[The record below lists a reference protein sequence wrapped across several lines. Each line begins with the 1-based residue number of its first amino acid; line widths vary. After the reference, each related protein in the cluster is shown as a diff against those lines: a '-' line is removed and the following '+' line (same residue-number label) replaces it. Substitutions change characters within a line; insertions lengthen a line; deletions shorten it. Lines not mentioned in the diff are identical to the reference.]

1 MKKIISIITLMV
13 FMFSSISV
21 FALDN
26 GIVIDDYEYDPTN
39 YVINLSGSIN
49 GNMKEIPVTLQILS
63 STGDVL
69 FAEQTISDSNDNTYS
84 FNSVYLPIDLT
95 TGTYTVEVSEIFYGT
110 KKQETI
116 DYSSIVDLYTA
127 VNAVVSGL
135 ATATTETYA
144 GILDPYEEILGMD
157 KTVFTDLST
166 VARGYALAHF
176 KIPTYNVPQDLTTV
190 ANREALKQTAVLL
203 RQTYLEGIAIGEY
216 QDILTTTDATTWL
229 NTYYDTYNFGVDDL
243 STPSNEVLLKAEY
256 TNKKSNNVFLTR
268 VIAAKGLTTMND
280 IRNSIHENA
289 LVSIINTDYYTEAQ
303 RIVGDFP
310 ALFPIDT
317 VDMAKLNPTEQGE
330 IYGQLRPFT
339 YANCAAVATKIDNL
353 VDAKLQAKNNPPG
366 EEGGD
371 SGTGGG
377 WGGSREDFSVNLVP
391 PVVEPEVTPAPSFD
405 DLSNVSWA
413 EDEINYLAE
422 KEIINGKAENKFFPQ
437 DNITRAEFV
446 KILTLSMGV
455 DIEDM
460 VYEDISFSDVGE
472 TDWYYPYVVYCKKT
486 GIVNGDDNNQFRP
499 NEKITRQDIAVII
512 YRAVFQKQGGDVY
525 SPEFEDN
532 DTISSYAYDAV
543 GCLNYN
549 GIVKGNQDNCF
560 EAKNNSTRAE
570 AAVMIYRTFFE

>member
-176 KIPTYNVPQDLTTV
+176 KIPTYNVPQD
-190 ANREALKQTAVLL
+190 
-203 RQTYLEGIAIGEY
+203 
-216 QDILTTTDATTWL
+216 
-229 NTYYDTYNFGVDDL
+229 
-243 STPSNEVLLKAEY
+243 
-256 TNKKSNNVFLTR
+256 
-268 VIAAKGLTTMND
+268 
-280 IRNSIHENA
+280 
-289 LVSIINTDYYTEAQ
+289 
-303 RIVGDFP
+303 
-310 ALFPIDT
+310 
-317 VDMAKLNPTEQGE
+317 
-330 IYGQLRPFT
+330 
-339 YANCAAVATKIDNL
+339 
-353 VDAKLQAKNNPPG
+353 
-366 EEGGD
+366 
-371 SGTGGG
+371 
-377 WGGSREDFSVNLVP
+377 
-391 PVVEPEVTPAPSFD
+391 
-405 DLSNVSWA
+405 
-413 EDEINYLAE
+413 
-422 KEIINGKAENKFFPQ
+422 
-437 DNITRAEFV
+437 
-446 KILTLSMGV
+446 
-455 DIEDM
+455 
-460 VYEDISFSDVGE
+460 
-472 TDWYYPYVVYCKKT
+472 
-486 GIVNGDDNNQFRP
+486 
-499 NEKITRQDIAVII
+499 
-512 YRAVFQKQGGDVY
+512 
-525 SPEFEDN
+525 
-532 DTISSYAYDAV
+532 
-543 GCLNYN
+543 
-549 GIVKGNQDNCF
+549 
-560 EAKNNSTRAE
+560 
-570 AAVMIYRTFFE
+570 